1 MRILNGEILAT
12 LLDYPSA
19 VEALEEAWRE
29 PAQIPARSQV
39 NLGAGRMWLMPAAA
53 GSAAGV
59 KIVTQFDGNAA
70 LGLDRVQGSYLYLDG
85 ETGLPMALLD
95 GRVLTAIRTAAVS
108 ALATRLMA
116 NPGRKTLAVFGTG
129 VQARSHLEAM
139 RGCSDVGE
147 ALVCGSTSE
156 KTREFAAR
164 HDCRAATAQEC
175 CQASLICAC
184 TTSRTPIFDGNWLL
198 PGTHI
203 NAVGNSRPDACEL
216 DAVTVHRARIAADTR
231 HGVLE
236 EAGDLLVH
244 GAGDRIVA
252 DLREMIVEGKKVRS
266 APPEITLFKSVGYAL
281 GDLALARLAYRRSE

>member
-1 MRILNGEILAT
+1 MRILNGEILAN

-19 VEALEEAWRE
+19 VDALEEAWRE

-59 KIVTQFDGNAA
+59 KVVTQFDGNAA

-85 ETGLPMALLD
+85 DTGMPMALLD
-95 GRVLTAIRTAAVS
+95 GRAITAIRTAAVS
-108 ALATRLMA
+108 ALATRLLA
-116 NPGRKTLAVFGTG
+116 NPSRKTVAIFGTG

-139 RGCSDVGE
+139 RGCFDVGDV
-147 ALVCGSTSE
+147 LVCGASPE
-156 KTREFAAR
+156 KSQAFAAR
-164 HDCRAATAQEC
+164 HGCRAATAQEC
-175 CQASLICAC
+175 CQANLICTC
-184 TTSRTPIFDGNWLL
+184 TTSRTPIFDGNWVQ

-203 NAVGNSRPDACEL
+203 NAVGNSLPQSCEL
-216 DAVTVHRARIAADTR
+216 DSATVHRALIAADTR

-266 APPEITLFKSVGYAL
+266 APSEITLFKSVGYAL

>member
-59 KIVTQFDGNAA
+59 KVVTQFDGNAA
-70 LGLDRVQGSYLYLDG
+70 LGLDRIQGSYLFLDG
-85 ETGLPMALLD
+85 ETGMPMALLD
-95 GRVLTAIRTAAVS
+95 GRAITAIRTAAVS

-116 NPGRKTLAVFGTG
+116 APGPKTLAIFGTG
-129 VQARSHLEAM
+129 VQARSHLDAM
-139 RGCSDVGE
+139 RACFDVGDV
-147 ALVCGSTSE
+147 LVCGAKPE
-156 KTREFAAR
+156 KSQAFATR
-164 HDCRAATAQEC
+164 HSCRAATAHEC
-175 CQASLICAC
+175 CQVDLICTC
-184 TTSRTPIFDGNWLL
+184 TTSRTPVFDGNWLL

-216 DAVTVHRARIAADTR
+216 DAATVQRARIAADTR

-266 APPEITLFKSVGYAL
+266 APSEITLFKSVGYAL